1 MTINI
6 KKTEAQELEIVS
18 GHHRLRAMLQVQGH
32 ATVQDIATGEQF
44 SVHMVDGRLQ
54 VMSEEDLQNLM
65 REGRK
70 WNAGTAQSKAKKS
83 APFYRQFA
91 KSKF

>member
-6 KKTEAQELEIVS
+6 KKTVAEGLEIVS
-18 GHHRLRAMLQVQGH
+18 GQHRLQALLQVQGH

-44 SVHMVDGRLQ
+44 DVHMVDGRLQ
-54 VMSEEDLQNLM
+54 VMSEEELQSLM

-70 WNAGTAQSKAKKS
+70 WNAVTGATNAKKS

-91 KSKF
+91 KSRY